1 MSEFIPARHYLP
13 ASRREDDSY
22 GHVASYGSKGEIRG
36 RSEKAHDEG
45 PQIIT
50 RYGKPTAV
58 IVSSEEY
65 EKMRR
70 WKQVEESTDE

>member
-1 MSEFIPARHYLP
+1 MTPMATWGLTEAR
-13 ASRREDDSY
+13 AKFED
-22 GHVASYGSKGEIRG
+22 VL
-36 RSEKAHDEG
+36 EKAHGEG

-50 RYGKPTAV
+50 RYGKPKAV

>member
-1 MSEFIPARHYLP
+1 MATWRLTEAR
-13 ASRREDDSY
+13 AKFED
-22 GHVASYGSKGEIRG
+22 VL
-36 RSEKAHDEG
+36 EKAHDEG